1 MKGCEELD
9 LELEQEEQA
18 VATCPCRLNLICANA
33 KAKRG
38 AKIIRSAIN
47 LAPKRGGERE
57 KERGAAGGRMK
68 TAVQRKRLCKY
79 ICISLSLSLPAYACA
94 CAH

>member
-9 LELEQEEQA
+9 LQLEEEQA

-33 KAKRG
+33 KAKKG

-47 LAPKRGGERE
+47 LAPKRGGGRERE
-57 KERGAAGGRMK
+57 REVQDEDSCAKEAI
-68 TAVQRKRLCKY
+68 V
-79 ICISLSLSLPAYACA
+79 
-94 CAH
+94 